1 MEDYVEH
8 LPTVP
13 SFPTSKGGGK
23 IRVLTIGTTPLGKQ
37 ITAFMRDLGAQA
49 RNPGKYNLDVTN
61 SGRLMMELARFRPH
75 VVINCAEKPNLSDAE
90 RRPEGALAVNS
101 IGAAKVALACRVN
114 DTELY
119 HISTDQVFSGFGEGG
134 PYDEYADTYPVNA
147 YGLSKLLG
155 ENAVRAYM
163 PPGRFL
169 IIRVGWLYGS
179 EVKDGPAYEA
189 SETFIRG
196 HGAERISKR
205 AWISD
210 RERGTPT
217 HVGEAAFTIVKHVRM
232 KMLPWRSTP
241 VHVAPKERPIS
252 WLHFLEDD
260 FPLVEEVEEKKAG
273 LRHPKVTVPRD
284 GGLVPSIGWET
295 EGYHQS
301 MSRFRRELEGF
312 GANFREYETSGEG
325 T

>member
-1 MEDYVEH
+1 MEDHPET
-8 LPTVP
+8 LPTIP
-13 SFPTSKGGGK
+13 SFPVSKGEK

-37 ITAFMRDLGAQA
+37 ITTFMRDLGAQA

-75 VVINCAEKPNLSDAE
+75 VVINCAEKSNLGDSE
-90 RRPEGALAVNS
+90 RRPEGAIAVNS
-101 IGAAKVALACRVN
+101 IGAAKIALACRVN
-114 DTELY
+114 DIELY
-119 HISTDQVFSGFGEGG
+119 HISTDQVFSGFGGG
-134 PYDEYADTYPVNA
+134 PYNATADPYPVNA

-155 ENAVRAYM
+155 ENAVKAYM

-205 AWISD
+205 AWISN

-217 HVGEAAFTIVKHVRM
+217 HIGEAAFEIVKNVRM
-232 KMLPWRSTP
+232 KQIQAWGPV

-252 WLHFLEDD
+252 WLNFLEDD
-260 FPLVEEVEEKKAG
+260 FPLVEEVDEKKSDI
-273 LRHPKVTVPRD
+273 RHPKVTMPRE
-284 GGLVPSIGWET
+284 GGLVPSRGWET
-295 EGYHQS
+295 EGYALS

-312 GANFREYETSGEG
+312 GASFREYEASGEG